1 MKITELYIKNF
12 GRFSE
17 QHFYIKDGV
26 QVIYGENEYGKST
39 LQAFIRAMLFG
50 MERGRGKAAAK
61 DDFSKYQPW
70 ENPNYYAGV
79 MRFRCGNRNFR
90 LERSFDRILKQVSLV
105 CEDDGEELS
114 VEHGDL
120 DMLLGGITPGMYD
133 NTVSIGQFQSRP
145 GQELAESLKNYAANY
160 YETGGGELDLSGAIS
175 DLKERKKAVEQ
186 QCRSAREQREKKYLS
201 MEQECTYLEKDMRK
215 FQAQY
220 EENQQ
225 RIRLLQQRQK
235 ENDSKET
242 DLHPGETES
251 ASEQPEENSRGM
263 IIGGFLGIIAGLAGL
278 LWGIFLRDKSGVDVL
293 LERSSAFV
301 LLAVLLVIAGCVLF
315 VVGIRKQAEQK
326 KIIKETEKSS
336 GTRTVQEK
344 E

>member
-39 LQAFIRAMLFG
+39 LQAFIKAMLFG
-50 MERGRGKAAAK
+50 MERGRGKAAVK

-90 LERSFDRILKQVSLV
+90 LERSFDRISKQVSLV

-120 DMLLGGITPGMYD
+120 DILLGGITPGMYD

-145 GQELAESLKNYAANY
+145 GQELAESLKNYAEENLQPGT
-160 YETGGGELDLSGAIS
+160 EKKLTGRIVLRRVHNQGVGFELLSECPEEVKKLSLAVTTVVTGAGAVVGAGKGRILEKLGLTLTAAGAWS
-175 DLKERKKAVEQ
+175 NTWDRFRRGYVVDYIGIRQKNKKFDRLTYNVGDFCIVAGSILWVAGNTVKSGKSRKNKQKDLK
-186 QCRSAREQREKKYLS
+186 
-201 MEQECTYLEKDMRK
+201 
-215 FQAQY
+215 
-220 EENQQ
+220 
-225 RIRLLQQRQK
+225 
-235 ENDSKET
+235 
-242 DLHPGETES
+242 
-251 ASEQPEENSRGM
+251 
-263 IIGGFLGIIAGLAGL
+263 
-278 LWGIFLRDKSGVDVL
+278 
-293 LERSSAFV
+293 
-301 LLAVLLVIAGCVLF
+301 
-315 VVGIRKQAEQK
+315 
-326 KIIKETEKSS
+326 IK
-336 GTRTVQEK
+336 
-344 E
+344 

>member
-145 GQELAESLKNYAANY
+145 GQELAESLKNYAEENLQLGT
-160 YETGGGELDLSGAIS
+160 EKKLTGRIVLRRVHNQGVGFELLSECPEEVKKLSLAVTTVVTGAGAVVGAGKGRILEKLGLTLTAAGAWS
-175 DLKERKKAVEQ
+175 NTWDRFRRGYVVDYIGIRQKNKKFDRLTYNVGDFCIVAGSILWVAGNTVKSGKSRKNKQKDLK
-186 QCRSAREQREKKYLS
+186 
-201 MEQECTYLEKDMRK
+201 
-215 FQAQY
+215 
-220 EENQQ
+220 
-225 RIRLLQQRQK
+225 
-235 ENDSKET
+235 
-242 DLHPGETES
+242 
-251 ASEQPEENSRGM
+251 
-263 IIGGFLGIIAGLAGL
+263 
-278 LWGIFLRDKSGVDVL
+278 
-293 LERSSAFV
+293 
-301 LLAVLLVIAGCVLF
+301 
-315 VVGIRKQAEQK
+315 
-326 KIIKETEKSS
+326 IK
-336 GTRTVQEK
+336 
-344 E
+344 

>member
-90 LERSFDRILKQVSLV
+90 LERSFDRISKQVSLV

-120 DMLLGGITPGMYD
+120 DILLGGITPGMYD

-160 YETGGGELDLSGAIS
+160 YETGGGNWI
-175 DLKERKKAVEQ
+175 
-186 QCRSAREQREKKYLS
+186 
-201 MEQECTYLEKDMRK
+201 
-215 FQAQY
+215 
-220 EENQQ
+220 
-225 RIRLLQQRQK
+225 
-235 ENDSKET
+235 
-242 DLHPGETES
+242 
-251 ASEQPEENSRGM
+251 
-263 IIGGFLGIIAGLAGL
+263 
-278 LWGIFLRDKSGVDVL
+278 
-293 LERSSAFV
+293 
-301 LLAVLLVIAGCVLF
+301 
-315 VVGIRKQAEQK
+315 
-326 KIIKETEKSS
+326 
-336 GTRTVQEK
+336 
-344 E
+344 